1 MFTDPMGLSFM
12 YLISTTGFVLRVLFL
27 IPEVVVYRHNNRYFY
42 HLAAIVVGVYSFHCN
57 GFCPSS
63 YDPAEWTA
71 YMAEAAVTIQ
81 AIADVQHYYIFGM
94 RKEKW
99 FQWPLWIANGFQ
111 VLYLLVWFVPF
122 FLVVAYI
129 GGEEWI
135 RRIKKKIELERQ
147 RESIA

>member
-71 YMAEAAVTIQ
+71 YMAEAGCDHSSDCRCPA
-81 AIADVQHYYIFGM
+81 
-94 RKEKW
+94 
-99 FQWPLWIANGFQ
+99 L
-111 VLYLLVWFVPF
+111 LYLWD
-122 FLVVAYI
+122 A
-129 GGEEWI
+129 
-135 RRIKKKIELERQ
+135 
-147 RESIA
+147 